1 MTPIWCR
8 SSCIK
13 WSSCTKWSPR
23 PVWSDCLLHKFGCS
37 LLDKWFAKLFFIPWA
52 IIVILWIIHD
62 LRREGDHWSINMEL
76 TCTLQLLFWSVYMAN
91 FIGTSMFKS
100 FSNSNK
106 CSFHGQPL
114 SWSSMISPL
123 GSTLQ
128 RNFKSLIFFYFSV
141 LWQFHLFLPIRG
153 TPG

>member
-1 MTPIWCR
+1 MAG
-8 SSCIK
+8 SFN
-13 WSSCTKWSPR
+13 
-23 PVWSDCLLHKFGCS
+23 VY
-37 LLDKWFAKLFFIPWA
+37 AKLPFLPWA

-76 TCTLQLLFWSVYMAN
+76 TCTLQLLFWSLYMAN
-91 FIGTSMFKS
+91 FIGTSIFKS

-106 CSFHGQPL
+106 CSFQGQPL

-153 TPG
+153 TLGQGIHFWIFHSQDLISYSLYCVPHNSYDVS